1 MTQTHSPPQGT
12 HPSATPAILEGA
24 VRSRRIVIQ
33 NVAPAIDCGRFPIK
47 REVGDALT
55 VSAEIFKEGHGTLQA
70 VLKLRPNPGAAWT
83 EFPMTLVN
91 PGLDQWTA
99 TAPLEAL
106 GRWQYSVEAW
116 EDDYRSWATDTAK
129 KRAADQ
135 DVGVDLA
142 EGMGLLEAACERADG
157 ANGDRLKDILAR
169 ARAAEADEDTE
180 TLADVLLSPDLH
192 MLMERC
198 PDRSNSVQ
206 MEMPLEVVV
215 DPVNARYAAWYEMFP
230 RSQGTDPDK
239 GATFDD
245 CIKRIPDVAAM
256 GFDVLYFVPIHPIGE
271 QFRKGKN
278 NSFPAKPGEPGS
290 PYAIGSRH
298 GGHKA
303 VDPGLGTLEDFRRV
317 VKAAGEHGMAVALDI
332 AIQCSQDHPWLKEH
346 PEWFLWRPDGT
357 IKYAENPPKKYQ
369 DIVNVNFYGDHQ
381 MALWEELRDV
391 FLHWCDQGVRI
402 FRVDNPHTK
411 PVPFWEWVIREV
423 KDRHPDAVF
432 LSEAFT
438 RPTMLKMLAKVGFS
452 QSYTYF
458 TWRNFKH
465 ELEDYLKD
473 LVQTEAREY
482 LRPNFFTSTPDILP
496 DFLQRGGRPAFMIR
510 AVLAATL
517 SSVYGIYNGYEL
529 CENRALPGKEEY
541 LDSEKYQYKVW
552 DWDRPGNIKSY
563 LTTLNRI
570 RRDNPALHELE
581 NLEFHR
587 CDSDSV
593 LFYSKTSFDDSNMI
607 FLAVN
612 LDPFEPHETTLE
624 FPLERMGLREGDSFA
639 VEELFTGVRRLWR
652 GSRHA
657 VTLDP
662 AENPAVVFRVRRWK
676 SVDYVDPCYG

>member
-1 MTQTHSPPQGT
+1 MTES
-12 HPSATPAILEGA
+12 HPSATPHDLEGSL
-24 VRSRRIVIQ
+24 RSRRIVIQ
-33 NVAPAIDCGRFPIK
+33 NVTPSIDCGRFPVK
-47 REVGDALT
+47 REIGDALDVT
-55 VSAEIFKEGHGTLQA
+55 AEIFKEGHGYLQA
-70 VLKLRPNPGAAWT
+70 VLKVRPNPNTAWA
-83 EFPMTLVN
+83 EVPMTLAN
-91 PGLDQWTA
+91 PGLDLWTA
-99 TAPLEAL
+99 SAPLDSL
-106 GRWQYSVEAW
+106 GRWQFTVEAW
-116 EDDYRSWATDTAK
+116 EDDYRSWASDTDK
-129 KRAADQ
+129 KRAAGQ
-135 DVGVDLA
+135 DVALELDEGFALLEGACGRA
-142 EGMGLLEAACERADG
+142 EGPNA
-157 ANGDRLKDILAR
+157 DRLNDILAR
-169 ARAAEADEDTE
+169 ARAASADEDIE

-192 MLMERC
+192 LLMDRC
-198 PDRSNSVQ
+198 PDRSNSI
-206 MEMPLEVVV
+206 EADAPLEVTV
-215 DPVNARYAAWYEMFP
+215 DPLNARHAAWYTMFP
-230 RSQGTDPDK
+230 RSQGTDPNK

-245 CIKRIPDVAAM
+245 CIKRIPEVAAM

-271 QFRKGKN
+271 QYRKGKN
-278 NSFPAKPGEPGS
+278 NTFPAKPGEPGS
-290 PYAIGSRH
+290 PYAIGSKH

-303 VDPGLGTLEDFRRV
+303 IDPNLGTLEDFRRV
-317 VKAAGEHGMAVALDI
+317 VKEADKHGMAVALDI
-332 AIQCSQDHPWLKEH
+332 AIQCSQDHPWLTEH
-346 PEWFLWRPDGT
+346 PDWFIWRPDGT

-369 DIVNVNFYGDHQ
+369 DIVNVNFYGGHQ
-381 MALWEELRDV
+381 HELWEELRSV
-391 FLHWCDQGVRI
+391 FLFWCDQGVRI

-411 PVPFWEWVIREV
+411 PFPFWEWVIREV
-423 KDRHPDAVF
+423 KDLHPDAVF

-438 RPTMLKMLAKVGFS
+438 RPTMLKMLAKAGFS

-458 TWRNFKH
+458 TWRNFKG
-465 ELEDYLKD
+465 ELTDYLND
-473 LVQTEAREY
+473 LVHTEAREY

-563 LTTLNRI
+563 ITTINRI
-570 RRDNPALHELE
+570 RRDNVALHELH

-593 LFYSKTSFDDSNMI
+593 LFYSKTSADESNMI
-607 FLAVN
+607 FIAVN
-612 LDPFEPHETTLE
+612 LDPFEPHEAALE
-624 FPLERMGLREGDSFA
+624 FPLDRMGLRGNDSFA

-652 GSRHA
+652 GARHA